1 MAIATLM
8 TFFVVAFCI
17 QVLDAISKGWLMDKG
32 LEIVR
37 LVEIVCKV
45 TATLVIATLLI
56 SIIFHRIV

>member
-1 MAIATLM
+1 MSIVALM

-32 LEIVR
+32 IEIVR
-37 LVEIVCKV
+37 MVEIVCKV

-56 SIIFHRIV
+56 SIILK